1 MFLDCGGFKV
11 DIVFVLDLSGSVG
24 IGNFEKIK
32 EFFKMMV
39 GGFQIG
45 LNDVR
50 MVLVI
55 FSFVVYDMF
64 QFSEYNFVE
73 SLRNRVLKIL
83 YDSGGINMQF
93 VF

>member
-1 MFLDCGGFKV
+1 
-11 DIVFVLDLSGSVG
+11 
-24 IGNFEKIK
+24 
-32 EFFKMMV
+32 MV